1 MGSRRWAVRESGR
14 AAPPKHRETC
24 EGVNCER
31 SSSKFETK
39 MWEER
44 RALRS
49 RLDLWD
55 RGDLVLPR
63 VGSLHYLCGH
73 CGHAGHSLL
82 VRDLKPR
89 SEHNLLRSDH
99 DLLRDQKMV
108 RRKKKRRRPIQAVPP
123 VSPPEHEYESL
134 FSSPGSSC
142 TAGSSQM
149 QTLDVRIKVT
159 RAVIRESGQFETE
172 GGGSSE
178 GDQRSSEVI
187 RGHQRSSE
195 GDRRSFSETSSR
207 AENGIGSV
215 YDNIT
220 VRDGQD
226 DDSWHFQAKIPQ
238 DNLIETGW
246 KGSSEDMLRD
256 TGQQEEMAVL
266 GSSDQENR
274 RPRLKMFKLKCLNKV
289 ASFSIFK

>member
-24 EGVNCER
+24 EGVDCER
-31 SSSKFETK
+31 SSSEFETK

-49 RLDLWD
+49 RLDLRD

-73 CGHAGHSLL
+73 CGQAGHSLL
-82 VRDLKPR
+82 VRDQQRLKPR

-99 DLLRDQKMV
+99 DLLRDQKMLRPKSLHSSFDLTNPNNIAVPANV

-123 VSPPEHEYESL
+123 ISPPEHEYESL
-134 FSSPGSSC
+134 VSSPGSSC
-142 TAGSSQM
+142 TLGSSQM

-159 RAVIRESGQFETE
+159 RAVMRESGQF
-172 GGGSSE
+172 
-178 GDQRSSEVI
+178 D
-187 RGHQRSSE
+187 
-195 GDRRSFSETSSR
+195 
-207 AENGIGSV
+207 NGCSV
-215 YDNIT
+215 YDNIA

-226 DDSWHFQAKIPQ
+226 SNGSWQYTERISQ
-238 DNLIETGW
+238 DCPMETSW
-246 KGSSEDMLRD
+246 KRSSPDIVTD
-256 TGQQEEMAVL
+256 TEQRE
-266 GSSDQENR
+266 ENR
-274 RPRLKMFKLKCLNKV
+274 RPRLKMFKLKCLDKV
-289 ASFSIFK
+289 ASFSLFK